1 MSKLLNLLGTKPNQ
15 IPTNSDLGKM
25 AFQDALSLTDDN
37 ATTSSCYPL
46 FTDPTNGALV
56 KTSLS
61 KLTYTPST
69 GTLRA
74 TSFATASGSLVV
86 DWKNVTAQYSLHGG
100 GTVTTGTTGILWSA
114 RVIAIPVEMPE
125 ESASGFFDIN
135 CPISGTVTYYNASN
149 VTTTLT
155 CDANGIPLNGWEAI
169 YYQITEGQSATYDQ
183 TKFRV
188 VNYQNSTWVPGPG
201 WICIVVRNGDDSSFK
216 WLPGQVNIPPSSTY
230 NSSTGACSWI
240 VSGGGGGGATLS
252 SVAASTT
259 YYIGLSP
266 YSTSTWTDARV
277 DTVNLYYTSGDN
289 TLYATNFNTAS
300 DINLK
305 ENIQKIDNSLDILT
319 KLQGV
324 SFNWKS
330 TGNKSYGLIA
340 QELETVLPE
349 LVNTVD
355 GVKSIAYTALIG
367 ILLEAIKELNE
378 KLENK

>member
-1 MSKLLNLLGTKPNQ
+1 MALADKNIVITPNISAAGDPKIVFSGADASTAAQNITLTAYPTLNGMLSFDGSAGQLLSV
-15 IPTNSDLGKM
+15 TNSLTGTIFAANDVSGIPSIEVLDTGLVKL
-25 AFQDALSLTDDN
+25 AQYGGNVLIGTGTDDGTNRLQVSSAKFSSSLVLPTTSTLPSSPAQGNLRFNTSTLKFEGYNGTVWGAIGGDN
-37 ATTSSCYPL
+37 ATNIAGGSANQILYQT
-46 FTDPTNGALV
+46 GASTTGFL
-56 KTSLS
+56 
-61 KLTYTPST
+61 TPST
-69 GTLRA
+69 GYLNWTGSAFAWSTL
-74 TSFATASGSLVV
+74 S
-86 DWKNVTAQYSLHGG
+86 
-100 GTVTTGTTGILWSA
+100 
-114 RVIAIPVEMPE
+114 
-125 ESASGFFDIN
+125 
-135 CPISGTVTYYNASN
+135 
-149 VTTTLT
+149 
-155 CDANGIPLNGWEAI
+155 
-169 YYQITEGQSATYDQ
+169 
-183 TKFRV
+183 
-188 VNYQNSTWVPGPG
+188 
-201 WICIVVRNGDDSSFK
+201 
-216 WLPGQVNIPPSSTY
+216 
-230 NSSTGACSWI
+230 
-240 VSGGGGGGATLS
+240 GGATLS

-259 YYIGLSP
+259 YYIGLSAN
-266 YSTSTWTDARV
+266 STSTWTDARV
-277 DTVNLYYTSGDN
+277 DTGNLYYTSGDN